1 MKDIAVKVGIMPY
14 EKFKE
19 YTMAIACGKHKP
31 KQNEP
36 KIWFGSIETMSQVLS
51 TRNLELLKLIE
62 EKKPQSMKELADLS
76 GRKISN
82 LSRTL
87 KTFSR
92 YGIVDLIERNRNKI
106 PVAKAT
112 SFEIEYGK
120 KYPAFSIQ

>member
-1 MKDIAVKVGIMPY
+1 
-14 EKFKE
+14 
-19 YTMAIACGKHKP
+19 
-31 KQNEP
+31 
-36 KIWFGSIETMSQVLS
+36 MSQVLS

-62 EKKPQSMKELADLS
+62 KEQPQSMKELADLS

-106 PVAKAT
+106 PVVKAT

-120 KYPAFSIQ
+120 KYPIFSPR

>member
-1 MKDIAVKVGIMPY
+1 MKDRAVKVGIMPY

-19 YTMAIACGKHKP
+19 YTIAIAGGKYKP

-62 EKKPQSMKELADLS
+62 KEHPQSMKELADLS

-106 PVAKAT
+106 PVVKAT

-120 KYPAFSIQ
+120 KYPIFSPR